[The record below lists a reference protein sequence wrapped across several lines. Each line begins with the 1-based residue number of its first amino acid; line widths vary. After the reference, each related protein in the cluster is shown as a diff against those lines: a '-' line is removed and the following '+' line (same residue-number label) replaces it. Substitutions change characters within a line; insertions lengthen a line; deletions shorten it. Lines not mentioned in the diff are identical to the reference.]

1 MLTCPMCKKS
11 VRLSSRECP
20 TCRTDL
26 SLLLDYVDGLEEGL
40 ARAEALTR
48 AGELGEAVWAYL
60 AVLEVDPDNGEARRQ
75 VGQVAAAVRQFD
87 RIAVGRRWLDKL
99 RRRAHFRRWAKSW
112 GRDSAGTFWLVC
124 LTVVALLLG
133 ALALGWV
140 LGARAAREAP
150 AEPPAPQ
157 VAHGATPP
165 LHTVVLS

>member
-11 VRLSSRECP
+11 VRLTSRECP

-26 SLLLDYVDGLEEGL
+26 SLLADYVDHLEEGL
-40 ARAEALTR
+40 AKAEALTR

-60 AVLEVDPDNGEARRQ
+60 AVLEVDPDNAEARRQ

-99 RRRAHFRRWAKSW
+99 QRRARFRRWADTW
-112 GRDSAGTFWLVC
+112 GRNGQGPFWVAFVVGTVLV
-124 LTVVALLLG
+124 LV

-140 LGARAAREAP
+140 LGVRSAQGPNP
-150 AEPPAPQ
+150 AEPPPAASQKAEP
-157 VAHGATPP
+157 
-165 LHTVVLS
+165 